1 MIKLGVTG
9 NIGSGKTTVTKLF
22 DIEKTFIFNADK
34 EAKKHLKK
42 HSVLQ
47 KKIIN
52 IFGNEIVTGADL
64 DFQKLAN
71 VAFKNKKNQEILN
84 GIIWP
89 EVSLLIEHS
98 LRAAEK
104 ENLKYFVVDAALL
117 FEANFNHF
125 FDYIILVT
133 ADEKIRLDRA
143 LKRKTIDLSQIKKRM
158 LLQLSD
164 KQKINTSDFVIYNNK
179 NKNDLKKEFQI
190 ILKKIISDI
199 FFFY

>member
-1 MIKLGVTG
+1 MIKIGVTG
-9 NIGSGKTTVTKLF
+9 NIGSGKTTLTKLF
-22 DIEKTFIFNADK
+22 DRQKTFIFNADK

-52 IFGNEIVTGADL
+52 IFGNEIVTGTNL

-71 VAFKNKKNQEILN
+71 VAFKNQKNQKILN

-89 EVSLLIEHS
+89 EVSLLIEYS
-98 LRAAEK
+98 LREAEK
-104 ENLKYFVVDAALL
+104 ENFNYFVVDAALL

-143 LKRKTIDLSQIKKRM
+143 VKRKTIDLSQIKQRM
-158 LLQLSD
+158 ALQLSD
-164 KQKINTSDFVIYNNK
+164 KEKINTSDFIIYNNK

-190 ILKKIISDI
+190 ILKKIT
-199 FFFY
+199 